1 MAVIFS
7 GSLNAMLGS
16 AGLSIEYAKDD
27 TIGGA
32 HTFAQPF
39 AETPAIFVSPSSDA
53 LCYAASSATTG
64 FTPTDCTASS
74 QGAGTTCDWVAIG
87 KGTKQSMVKLWNA
100 FDIGTGAVTK
110 DSAVA
115 YDGQQFNENPAVICS
130 SLSDIAF
137 FTSTDSVTGFKPED
151 CTGDGGSGTT
161 GAYFC
166 VGTGTGGTVQK
177 AATAD
182 RAIDAMGVELGT
194 FTIDSAVTFQVP
206 FDETPK
212 ILTGMTSDDI
222 CMATSSSSTGFTPED
237 ATLAGAADGTTGV
250 YLAIGARRL

>member
-7 GSLNAMLGS
+7 GSLNEMLGS
-16 AGLSIEYAKDD
+16 TGLSIEYAKDD

-32 HTFAQPF
+32 HVFAQPF
-39 AETPAIFVSPSSDA
+39 AETPAVFVCPSSDA
-53 LCYAASSATTG
+53 LCYAKSSATTG

-74 QGAGTTCDWVAIG
+74 QGSGTTCDWVAIG
-87 KGTKQSMVKLWNA
+87 KGTRQSMVRLWNA
-100 FDIGTGAVTK
+100 FDIGDGAVTK

-115 YDGQQFNENPAVICS
+115 YDGQRYTENPAVICS
-130 SLSDIAF
+130 ALSDIGL
-137 FTSTDSVTGFKPED
+137 FTSTDSATGFKPED

-161 GAYFC
+161 GAYFS

-182 RAIDAMGVELGT
+182 RAKDAMGIELGT
-194 FTIDSAVTFQVP
+194 FTIDGAVTFSKP
-206 FDETPK
+206 FLEVPK
-212 ILTGMTSDDI
+212 IICGMTSDDI
-222 CMATSSSSTGFTPED
+222 CFASSSATTGFTPED
-237 ATLAGAADGTTGV
+237 ATLGGAAGGTTGV